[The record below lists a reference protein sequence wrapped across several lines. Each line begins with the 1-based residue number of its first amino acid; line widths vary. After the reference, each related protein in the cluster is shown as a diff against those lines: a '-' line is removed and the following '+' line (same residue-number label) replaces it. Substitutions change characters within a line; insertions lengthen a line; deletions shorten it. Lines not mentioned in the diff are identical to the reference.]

1 MVSGY
6 SVIIPLFNHPH
17 MEVLPVSSNPFALTF
32 QAPGQDAPTAV
43 TPAPGSGPFPA
54 WPAAATALERA
65 TQEPAVQAPA
75 PSAQDTPT
83 AVHPVL
89 TQADLDGDRERAAAI
104 TAAQDQARQGEGAG
118 MSTEPEPEKDTPT
131 PPALQPRARTGQRRR
146 LSQAEAREVRVQ
158 FQYRREL
165 ANDPDSPEDWETVSD
180 TENALAQEY
189 GISRSS
195 ITNVVTGQTYPDAG
209 GPIDRHRAARRELYE
224 REAAQFGPEVARS
237 RLMSYRDTGQ
247 ALPASI
253 TLTVQE
259 PGKKPRTFTYAAGT
273 TVTVATTAQDGG
285 DV

>member
-1 MVSGY
+1 MVSGFP
-6 SVIIPLFNHPH
+6 VIIPLFNHPY
-17 MEVLPVSSNPFALTF
+17 MEVLPVSSNPFGPTF

-43 TPAPGSGPFPA
+43 TPAPGTGPFPA
-54 WPAAATALERA
+54 WLPAPTTLDRA

-75 PSAQDTPT
+75 PSVQDTPTPPAQDTPA
-83 AVHPVL
+83 AVEVTQDPKRRGEAGVL
-89 TQADLDGDRERAAAI
+89 Y
-104 TAAQDQARQGEGAG
+104 
-118 MSTEPEPEKDTPT
+118 TEPEPEKDTPT
-131 PPALQPRARTGQRRR
+131 QTRDRTAYRRR

-165 ANDPDSPEDWETVSD
+165 ASDPDSPEDWETLSD
-180 TENALAQEY
+180 TETALAKEY

-195 ITNVVTGQTYPDAG
+195 ITNVVTGRTYPDAG
-209 GPIDRHRAARRELYE
+209 GPIDHHRAARRELYE
-224 REAAQFGPEVARS
+224 REAAQYGPEVARS

-253 TLTVQE
+253 TVTVQE

-273 TVTVATTAQDGG
+273 SVTVSTSVQDGQ